1 MGLGIDNVA
10 LDASGLTFGI
20 VAARWN
26 ATLVEPMLA
35 SAEAELRRLGAAH
48 VRVVRVPGAFEL
60 PYGAKCLLANADCDA
75 IVALG
80 AVVRGDTPHFDYVA
94 GECARGLGRLNLAW
108 THDWRGARPD
118 PGPAVIFGVLTTET
132 VAQAEERADPA
143 RMDKG
148 AEAARTAVEMARLR
162 RNYQQMSAEFA
173 RSPQ

>member
-10 LDASGLTFGI
+10 HDATGLRFGI

-26 ATLVEPMLA
+26 AVLVEPMLA
-35 SAEAELRRLGAAH
+35 SALAEFKRSGAAH

-60 PYGAKCLLANADCDA
+60 PYGAKCLIENGDCDA
-75 IVALG
+75 VVALG

-94 GECARGLGRLNLAW
+94 GECARGLSQLNLRWSDAMASG
-108 THDWRGARPD
+108 RQRPS
-118 PGPAVIFGVLTTET
+118 PAVIFGVLTTNNLE
-132 VAQAEERADPA
+132 QAEERADPK

-162 RNYQQMSAEFA
+162 DSYCNKVAEF
-173 RSPQ
+173 QEVK